1 MAIGACGHK
10 GALDLHGQLVG
21 HIAEWLQF
29 LHVLANAL
37 HVSGKDA
44 KYVECVLVCVCVWKT
59 VGKIFSLAEIACTPQ
74 CSLVL
79 MLLLLFRRKIIKIVD

>member
-1 MAIGACGHK
+1 MAVGACGHK

-37 HVSGKDA
+37 HVSAKDA
-44 KYVECVLVCVCVWKT
+44 KCVVC
-59 VGKIFSLAEIACTPQ
+59 
-74 CSLVL
+74 
-79 MLLLLFRRKIIKIVD
+79 